1 LQRFQTSHP
10 RQFRLSPLAW

>member
-10 RQFRLSPLAW
+10 RQFRLSPLA